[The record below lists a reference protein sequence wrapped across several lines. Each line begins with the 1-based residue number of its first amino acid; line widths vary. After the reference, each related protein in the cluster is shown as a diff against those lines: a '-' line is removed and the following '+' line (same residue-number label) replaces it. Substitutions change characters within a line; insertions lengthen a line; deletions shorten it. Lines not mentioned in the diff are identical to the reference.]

1 MLPAV
6 PVGSLTDLA
15 TLVVV
20 LVHLGL
26 RIRPRLATVAAA
38 VVALASERQDV
49 DDDRLR
55 AELDVEEREVE
66 SLRTTIVER
75 HDDG

>member
-26 RIRPRLATVAAA
+26 RVRPRLATIGAA
-38 VVALASERQDV
+38 VVALAAEHKDV

-55 AELDVEEREVE
+55 SELDVDEREVE
-66 SLRTTIVER
+66 SLRTTIVAE
-75 HDDG
+75 DDG